1 MTSVRATVALGSNLG
16 DRLGQLRAGVEGLR
30 RVGEVVAISA
40 LYESDPV
47 GGPDQGPYLNAVV
60 VLETRLTPEELLDA
74 LHRIEGDSERTRDVH
89 WGPRTLDLDLITYD
103 NREVALPHLQIP
115 HPRAHERRFVLAPA
129 VEVAPEVRLA
139 DGSSPAQAV
148 VRVQDQG
155 IERWAGDWIDGDPEL
170 GSEANWWVF
179 GQFGLLTV
187 WLVVVLLTA
196 RPDPSPW
203 LIPGAV
209 LTVGG
214 LILGVAA
221 VVSFGTA
228 ITPSP
233 QPRTGAQLVDRGVYG
248 LVRHPMYGAI
258 LCSTLGV
265 GMAARSVPAVLITAL
280 IAVLVR
286 FKSARE
292 ERILGIV
299 VAGYGEYR
307 QRVTR
312 RFVPWIW

>member
-1 MTSVRATVALGSNLG
+1 VTASRATVALGSNLG

-30 RVGEVVAISA
+30 ALGEVVGVSA
-40 LYESDPV
+40 LYETDPV
-47 GGPDQGPYLNAVV
+47 GGPAQGRYLNAVV
-60 VLETRLTPEELLDA
+60 LLETRLEPEVLLEG

-89 WGPRTLDLDLITYD
+89 WGPRTLDLDLITYED
-103 NREVALPHLQIP
+103 REVTLPHLQVP
-115 HPRAHERRFVLAPA
+115 HPRAHERRFVLAPLD
-129 VEVAPEVRLA
+129 EVAPDVRLA
-139 DGSSPAQAV
+139 DGSTPAQAAT
-148 VRVQDQG
+148 RVQDQG
-155 IERWAGDWIDGDPEL
+155 IERWAGDWVDGDPEL
-170 GSEANWWVF
+170 GTEANWWVF

-187 WLVVVLLTA
+187 WLVVVLFTA
-196 RPDPSPW
+196 RPDPSLW
-203 LIPGAV
+203 LVPGAV
-209 LTVGG
+209 MTLAG
-214 LILGVAA
+214 LALGVAA

-233 QPRTGAQLVDRGVYG
+233 QPRVGARLVDRGVYR
-248 LVRHPMYGAI
+248 LARHPMYGAI

-265 GMAARSVPAVLITAL
+265 AVAARSVPAALITVL
-280 IAVLVR
+280 LAVLLR

-307 QRVTR
+307 QRVPR

>member
-1 MTSVRATVALGSNLG
+1 MTSATTTVALGSNLG
-16 DRLGQLRAGVEGLR
+16 DRLAQLRAGVDGLR
-30 RVGEVVAISA
+30 RLGEVVAISA
-40 LYESDPV
+40 LYETDPV

-60 VLETRLTPEELLDA
+60 ALATHLDPEELLDE
-74 LHRIEGDSERTRDVH
+74 LHRIEGNSERTRDVH

-103 NREVALPHLQIP
+103 NREVALPQLQVP
-115 HPRAHERRFVLAPA
+115 HPRAHERRFVLAPLA
-129 VEVAPEVRLA
+129 EVAPEVRLA
-139 DGSSPAQAV
+139 DGSSPAQAA

-155 IERWAGDWIDGDPEL
+155 IERWEGDWIDGDPEL

-196 RPDPSPW
+196 RSEPSLW

-209 LTVGG
+209 LTLAGI
-214 LILGVAA
+214 ILGVAA

-233 QPRTGAQLVDRGVYG
+233 QPRAGAQLVDRGAYR

-265 GMAARSVPAVLITAL
+265 GMAARSVPAVLITAV
-280 IAVLVR
+280 IAVLFR

-299 VAGYGEYR
+299 VSGYPEYR
-307 QRVTR
+307 QRVHR

>member
-1 MTSVRATVALGSNLG
+1 MTTITATVALGSNLG

-30 RVGEVVAISA
+30 NVGEVVSVSA
-40 LYESDPV
+40 LYETDPV
-47 GGPDQGPYLNAVV
+47 GGPDQGRYLNAVV
-60 VLETRLTPEELLDA
+60 VLETRLDPEELLETMQ
-74 LHRIEGDSERTRDVH
+74 RIEGDSERTRDIH

-103 NREVALPHLQIP
+103 NRDVTLPHLQVP
-115 HPRAHERRFVLAPA
+115 HPRAHERRFVLAPLLD
-129 VEVAPEVRLA
+129 VAPEVRLA
-139 DGSSPAQAV
+139 DGSTPAQAV
-148 VRVQDQG
+148 DRVQDQG
-155 IERWAGDWIDGDPEL
+155 MERWAGDWIGGDPEL

-203 LIPGAV
+203 LVPGAV
-209 LTVGG
+209 LTLAG
-214 LILGVAA
+214 LILGVWA
-221 VVSFGTA
+221 VVSFGTV

-233 QPRTGAQLVDRGVYG
+233 QPRAGADLVDRGVYG
-248 LVRHPMYGAI
+248 LARHPMYGAI

-265 GMAARSVPAVLITAL
+265 GVAARSVPGIVITVLLAGL
-280 IAVLVR
+280 LR
-286 FKSARE
+286 LKSARE

-299 VAGYGEYR
+299 VSGYGEYR
-307 QRVTR
+307 QRVSR

>member
-1 MTSVRATVALGSNLG
+1 MTNSTATVALGSNLG
-16 DRLGQLRAGVEGLR
+16 DRLEQLRAGVEGLR
-30 RVGEVVAISA
+30 RLGEIVAVSA
-40 LYESDPV
+40 LYETDPV

-60 VLETRLTPEELLDA
+60 VLETELEPEELLEA

-89 WGPRTLDLDLITYD
+89 WGPRTLDLDLITYGD
-103 NREVALPHLQIP
+103 RSVTLPHLEVP
-115 HPRAHERRFVLAPA
+115 HPRAHQRRFVLAPLL
-129 VEVAPEVRLA
+129 EVAPDVRLA
-139 DGSSPAQAV
+139 DGSTPAQAAD
-148 VRVQDQG
+148 RVQDQEV
-155 IERWAGDWIDGDPEL
+155 ERWSGDWIDGDPEL
-170 GSEANWWVF
+170 GPEANWWVF

-187 WLVVVLLTA
+187 WLVVVLVTA
-196 RPDPSPW
+196 QPESSRW

-209 LTVGG
+209 LTLAG

-221 VVSFGTA
+221 VVPFGTA

-233 QPRTGAQLVDRGVYG
+233 QPRPGADLVDRGAYR

-265 GMAARSVPAVLITAL
+265 GVAAQSVPGIAITAL
-280 IAVLVR
+280 LAGL
-286 FKSARE
+286 FLLKSARE

-307 QRVTR
+307 ERVTR
-312 RFVPWIW
+312 RFVPGIW